1 MCFIQTHKK
10 GTMAKFK
17 CKHTGCVYEW
27 TDEQTI
33 IDMRKHSEYSEILP
47 DTKPKKVKPDASTIS
62 RHNTNIGG
70 EDNSL

>member
-10 GTMAKFK
+10 GNMAKFK

-33 IDMRKHSEYSEILP
+33 LDMRKHSEYSEEVSP
-47 DTKPKKVKPDASTIS
+47 EPKPTKKPTPRNKLD
-62 RHNTNIGG
+62 
-70 EDNSL
+70 E